1 MRGIRAARLA
11 FMVGT
16 LVVVAVLSKYH
27 AAVVADPPYDFT
39 ASFRLPAAFAFVAL
53 LLSAG
58 YGAGLPDRARER
70 RDAVMLG
77 VGVPVV
83 AAIGVSI
90 VQLALGSQVLPRFVV
105 GGSVLLLAPWYVLD
119 RKSVV

>member
-53 LLSAG
+53 LLIAG

-105 GGSVLLLAPWYVLD
+105 GVP
-119 RKSVV
+119 